1 VFCSSDFGFVGAPD
15 FSPAIEVGLI
25 QGFSPGA
32 LFQGS
37 PIFMLELANCAGAKA
52 RFFFCRYFTGLKAG
66 APTKPGSS
74 APAGTFSASC
84 LATGILSQGLK
95 PD

>member
-1 VFCSSDFGFVGAPD
+1 LRQKSRSALQLAEKVFCSSDFGFVGAPD

-52 RFFFCRYFTGLKAG
+52 RFFFA
-66 APTKPGSS
+66 AIS
-74 APAGTFSASC
+74 PA
-84 LATGILSQGLK
+84 
-95 PD
+95 